1 MPVQEIIDHS
11 ATGDLIDAWYPLK
24 RDNGAATRCMCIYMT
39 QTHIGTS
46 AATQLLAVVSHV
58 I

>member
-1 MPVQEIIDHS
+1 MPVQEIIRQS

-39 QTHIGTS
+39 QTHKGTR
-46 AATQLLAVVSHV
+46 AATQLLAVFSNV